1 MKSTLILFLTV
12 FTLIEAD
19 KPKVDIGTI
28 RLPKEWEAAWIDF
41 IEPII
46 KFKNGLLG
54 AKYLMIGLLKGGFL
68 LYRPIAEQ
76 SSIKH
81 VKKKGISEEQIVTR
95 SWIDVI
101 IIDMKILF
109 KIECKFGFHFSRIYF
124 N

>member
-28 RLPKEWEAAWIDF
+28 RLPEEWEAAWIDF

-76 SSIKH
+76 SSIKYI
-81 VKKKGISEEQIVTR
+81 KKKGISEEQIVTR
-95 SWIDVI
+95 SLIDVI
-101 IIDMKILF
+101 IINMKIL
-109 KIECKFGFHFSRIYF
+109 IESKFGFHFSRIYF

>member
-1 MKSTLILFLTV
+1 MKSTVILFLAV

-54 AKYLMIGLLKGGFL
+54 AKYLMIGFLKGGFL
-68 LYRPIAEQ
+68 LYRPIVEQ
-76 SSIKH
+76 NSVKH
-81 VKKKGISEEQIVTR
+81 FKQGISEENIIKR
-95 SWIDVI
+95 NWIDVI
-101 IIDMKILF
+101 IIEKIL
-109 KIECKFGFHFSRIYF
+109 I
-124 N
+124 

>member
-1 MKSTLILFLTV
+1 MEKIIMKSTLILFLAV

-95 SWIDVI
+95 NWIDVI
-101 IIDMKILF
+101 ITGMKIL
-109 KIECKFGFHFSRIYF
+109 IESKF
-124 N
+124 